1 MPYLTSAVLGAALV
15 CFAFLGLRAR
25 RADGPLDDYV
35 TARNSQGAQALGLSF
50 LASGMGAWILFAPP
64 EIGAFVGPVA
74 LAGYAIGSALP
85 FIVLGLYGPA
95 IRRHLPEGRSIG
107 EFAEACYGAGVRRWV
122 SLVSILYMACFLAAE
137 LTAIGAITALLSD
150 VPPALVVVGVAVT
163 TLLYTAVGGL
173 RASLATDRWQAWLLI
188 ALLALVGGVAL
199 SRLPE
204 MPTEAVM
211 PSIPA
216 GGALGVAL
224 TLIIAVT
231 AANLFHQGYWQR
243 VWAARDDRALGRGAW
258 LGGGITVL
266 VVAVVGGLGMLAA
279 MRGLALGEPPIPFF
293 ALLGEAPGWLAL
305 PALVLAVTLVASS
318 VDTLQNGIASLVVAG
333 SGRRGLSIAAARWV
347 VVLLAMIV
355 ERRAGPK
362 VLGAFVM
369 PVVLVLGLKATVGP
383 PPTLAP
389 ALGSAWIWVHIA
401 LALIG
406 IAAFVFNFAG
416 ALMYLLQERQIK
428 AKRPGAFYYRLPDL
442 QTLDRLTYRTL
453 ALGFPF
459 LTTGLIL
466 GAVWA
471 RTSWGTVLTLDPL
484 ASLSSLAWA
493 IYAAT
498 LAGRASP

>member
-35 TARNSQGAQALGLSF
+35 TARNSQPAASLGLSF

-150 VPPALVVVGVAVT
+150 VPPALVVIGVAVT
-163 TLLYTAVGGL
+163 TLLYTAIGGL

-188 ALLALVGGVAL
+188 ALLLVVGGVAL
-199 SRLPE
+199 ARLPE
-204 MPTEAVM
+204 MPAEAAL

-243 VWAARDDRALGRGAW
+243 VWAARDDRALNRGAW
-258 LGGGITVL
+258 LGGATT
-266 VVAVVGGLGMLAA
+266 VAVVSLVGGLGMLAA
-279 MRGLALGEPPIPFF
+279 MSGVALGEPPIPFF
-293 ALLGEAPGWLAL
+293 ALLAEAPGWLAL

-318 VDTLQNGIASLVVAG
+318 VDTLQNGIASLAVAG
-333 SGRRGLSIAAARWV
+333 SGRRGLSIGAARLVTVALMVPV
-347 VVLLAMIV
+347 VAVALQGLSVLRLFLIADLLCAAIVVPVLLGLW
-355 ERRAGPK
+355 RRMTPLAAVAGGAAGM
-362 VLGAFVM
+362 LGAIVPGWM
-369 PVVLVLGLKATVGP
+369 AQGSLTAGVVAASFP
-383 PPTLAP
+383 DSIPTLP
-389 ALGSAWIWVHIA
+389 PFL
-401 LALIG
+401 
-406 IAAFVFNFAG
+406 G
-416 ALMYLLQERQIK
+416 ALVASTLVSLLIAWLRPR
-428 AKRPGAFYYRLPDL
+428 AKL
-442 QTLDRLTYRTL
+442 RT
-453 ALGFPF
+453 A
-459 LTTGLIL
+459 
-466 GAVWA
+466 
-471 RTSWGTVLTLDPL
+471 
-484 ASLSSLAWA
+484 
-493 IYAAT
+493 
-498 LAGRASP
+498 